1 MTKNVIFLG
10 PPGCGKGTQAA
21 LLVKNCGYIK
31 VSTGDLL
38 REIAKKEDKLGKEIL
53 SILTQGILVSDEI
66 VNRLIERF
74 YEENQK
80 SQGVILDGYPRS
92 IQQAKSL
99 ELILRRYDFDVDA
112 VFYFDLP
119 EENLVK
125 RIIGRYT
132 CSECGAIYNKFFSNN
147 MVEGE
152 CDKCHSI
159 HFNKRTDDSEKV
171 VKDRLKV
178 YKEST
183 APLLEHYK
191 KKLIKINAEQSV
203 DLLSKLIVIYLK

>member
-1 MTKNVIFLG
+1 MKNVIFLG

-21 LLVKNCGYIK
+21 LLVKNYGYIK

-38 REIAKKEDKLGKEIL
+38 REIAKKEDNLGKEIL

-99 ELILRRYDFDVDA
+99 ELILKGYDLDVDV

-132 CSECGAIYNKFFSNN
+132 CSECGAIYNKFFSNTI
-147 MVEGE
+147 VEGK
-152 CDKCHSI
+152 CDKCNSI
-159 HFNKRTDDSEKV
+159 HFNKRTDDSERV

-183 APLLEHYK
+183 VPLLEHYK

-203 DLLSKLIVIYLK
+203 DLLSKLIVSYLK